1 MYRVMAVD
9 DEIWVL
15 RGLKRFI
22 DWESYGFTVVSTF
35 TDPQKAYLTF
45 QEEPADVV
53 FVDIRMAGID
63 GLTLIDMMRGCRKE
77 TQFVIL
83 SAHSQ
88 FDYAKR
94 AISLGVADYLVKPIT
109 REALLQMLKVLRAR
123 LDEARSQAERSRLYD
138 CLMRPDFIITPQTF
152 QALTGFGADA
162 GAVLGALCWG
172 KADFVPEVQEGA
184 LNVFS
189 SSDGCFT
196 YALCQAPRERWERLC
211 AAMDEAARQEELA
224 IGASE
229 AFTDCAAVHRA
240 LDSAQRGASQPFFT
254 HAGGLYRVAFDHV
267 TPPEIE
273 SVLQMVRAGGYEAA
287 AHVVEA
293 WEGARCA
300 KTWDVGDAL
309 YLYRETAHR
318 LHAGTGAGDS
328 AAAAKA
334 RLISSSRSMVQ
345 SFESFDTLRANLCAM
360 LLGAGKPNGTLEIM
374 RVEEYIGAHYTQA
387 ITVQQIASA
396 FHVDPEHLG
405 RMYRKKLGR
414 SIHQSITEKRIAY
427 ACRLLRTS
435 EIAVQEIAGLSG
447 FSDPFYFNKVFRK
460 IVGMAPSQYRA
471 SEKHQ
476 R

>member
-22 DWESYGFTVVSTF
+22 DWESQGFTVVSTF

-45 QEEPADVV
+45 QEDPADVV

-63 GLTLIDMMRGCRKE
+63 GLTLIEMMRGCRRE

-123 LDEARSQAERSRLYD
+123 LDEARTQAERSRLYD
-138 CLMRPDFIITPQTF
+138 CLMRPDFVITPQTF
-152 QALTGFGADA
+152 QALTGFGADT
-162 GAVLGALCWG
+162 GSVLGAFCWE
-172 KADFVPEVQEGA
+172 KADFVPEVREGG
-184 LNVFS
+184 LNVFG
-189 SSDGCFT
+189 SSDGRVS
-196 YALCQAPRERWERLC
+196 YALCQVMPEEWERLC
-211 AAMDEAARQEELA
+211 ADMDTAARQACLS
-224 IGASE
+224 IGGSE
-229 AFTDCAAVHRA
+229 AFRDCAAVHRA
-240 LDSAQRGASQPFFT
+240 LDCAQRGASQPFFT
-254 HAGGLYRVAFDHV
+254 RANGLYRVSFEHV

-273 SVLQMVRAGGYEAA
+273 GVLQMVRAGGYEAA
-287 AHVVEA
+287 AHVLEE
-293 WEGARCA
+293 WEGTRCA
-300 KTWDVGDAL
+300 KTWDVSDAL
-309 YLYRETAHR
+309 YLYREAAHM
-318 LHAGTGAGDS
+318 LQAGAGVG

-334 RLISSSRSMVQ
+334 RLITSPQAMVQ
-345 SFESFDTLRANLCAM
+345 TFGNFETLRANLCAM
-360 LLGAGKPNGTLEIM
+360 LLGAGASSGTLEIM

-387 ITVQQIASA
+387 VTVQQIACA

-405 RMYRKKLGR
+405 RMYRKKLGK
-414 SIHQSITEKRIAY
+414 SIHQSISEKRIDY

-435 EIAVQEIAGLSG
+435 EIAVQEVAGLSG
-447 FSDPFYFNKVFRK
+447 FSDPFYFNKVFK
-460 IVGMAPSQYRA
+460 KTVGMTPSQYRTA
-471 SEKHQ
+471 EKHQ
-476 R
+476 K